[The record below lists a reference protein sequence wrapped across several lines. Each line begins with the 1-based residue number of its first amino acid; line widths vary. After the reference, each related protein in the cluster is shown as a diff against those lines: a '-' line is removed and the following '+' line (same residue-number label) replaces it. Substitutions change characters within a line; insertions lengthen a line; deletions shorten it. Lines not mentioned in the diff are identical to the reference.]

1 MRFTPV
7 FFVALTVVFLVTASA
22 SATIIFDVDN
32 ADELSGS
39 FTLPVETDLN
49 ERAPVNLFNHFRQPA
64 DSGRGGFAVGSTVNT
79 IAPLILTGENV
90 HESLFYGTEQYDSL
104 TDFPDRSGTYT
115 SPFDGRSVE
124 YQYTDVSFSAN
135 VPVGYSGDFS
145 FRVVPEPSS
154 VGLFSVALVVIGFCG
169 NRRRKRT
176 HMNRVAGCF
185 SH

>member
-1 MRFTPV
+1 MRINSV
-7 FFVALTVVFLVTASA
+7 FLVAVTASCLVTASA

-39 FTLPVETDLN
+39 CTLPVETELGVS
-49 ERAPVNLFNHFRQPA
+49 APVNSLNNIPQPA
-64 DSGRGGFAVGSTVNT
+64 DPGNGGFVTRSTVNT
-79 IAPLILTGENV
+79 IAPLFLTGDNYD
-90 HESLFYGTEQYDSL
+90 ESQFYGIEQYDSL
-104 TDFPDRSGTYT
+104 TEFPDRSGTYA